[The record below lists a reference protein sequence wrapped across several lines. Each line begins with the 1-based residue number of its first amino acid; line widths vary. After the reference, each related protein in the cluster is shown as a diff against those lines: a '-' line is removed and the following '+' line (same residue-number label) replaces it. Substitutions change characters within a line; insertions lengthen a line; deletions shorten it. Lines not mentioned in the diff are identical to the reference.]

1 MNTIISRS
9 FVATAITAT
18 VAIFSSFSANA
29 QKASFAGEWKLNEAK
44 SELGEFGGRV
54 ARTIKA
60 EQKDSS
66 ITVSKTT
73 PGFNG
78 GDPMTNTVTLT
89 YDGKV
94 VESEGFGGSKRKS
107 TAKWSADGKTL
118 TMTSNMSFERDGQT
132 MEFKSTE
139 NWTMTADGML
149 SVATTSTSPRGDM
162 STKAVYTK

>member
-1 MNTIISRS
+1 MKTIISRS
-9 FVATAITAT
+9 FVATAFTAAVVT
-18 VAIFSSFSANA
+18 LSSFSTNA
-29 QKASFAGEWKLNEAK
+29 QKTSFAGEWKLNEAK

-60 EQKDSS
+60 DQKDSS

-78 GDPMTNTVTLT
+78 GDPITTTVTLT

-94 VESEGFGGSKRKS
+94 VETEGFGGSKRKS

-118 TMTSNMSFERDGQT
+118 TVSSTMSFERDGQT
-132 MEFKSTE
+132 MEFKATE
-139 NWTMTADGML
+139 NWTLTADGML
-149 SVATTSTSPRGDM
+149 SVAATTTSPRGDM